1 MRWGGKYFQDKEDKF
16 IICTERELRDTM
28 CDRGWW
34 KALFVFVSLALKK
47 SFMSES
53 LLDSNIDQ
61 LLANIGMRN
70 VKSGTEVKEEEG
82 IKKAGF

>member
-1 MRWGGKYFQDKEDKF
+1 
-16 IICTERELRDTM
+16 
-28 CDRGWW
+28 
-34 KALFVFVSLALKK
+34 
-47 SFMSES
+47 MSES

-70 VKSGTEVKEEEG
+70 VKRGTEVKEEG

>member
-1 MRWGGKYFQDKEDKF
+1 MKSL
-16 IICTERELRDTM
+16 ICFL
-28 CDRGWW
+28 
-34 KALFVFVSLALKK
+34 SLALKK
-47 SFMSES
+47 PFMSES
-53 LLDSNIDQ
+53 LLDSNIEQ

>member
-1 MRWGGKYFQDKEDKF
+1 M
-16 IICTERELRDTM
+16 TEADE
-28 CDRGWW
+28 
-34 KALFVFVSLALKK
+34 KPYLFLYVSLALKK
-47 SFMSES
+47 PFMSES